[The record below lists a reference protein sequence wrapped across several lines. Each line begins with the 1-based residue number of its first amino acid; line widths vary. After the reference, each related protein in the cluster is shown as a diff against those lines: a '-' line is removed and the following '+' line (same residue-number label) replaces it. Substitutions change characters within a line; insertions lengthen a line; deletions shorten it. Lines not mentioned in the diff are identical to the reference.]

1 MTESEALFRRF
12 GQSQGW
18 LVERIDEHSVA
29 QGSKVPDFLVRLGD
43 GAGIV
48 VEVKQFDPN
57 PEERE
62 AAQGRG
68 SGVLGG
74 KPGQRLRQV
83 ITRANK
89 QLKALRRSDP
99 GMVVLYNRTP
109 CSLHDDHYAVFT
121 AMRGMHVVRVP
132 VGSSTEPGS
141 LVSFGRYQQGPEA
154 KLNPERNTSVSC
166 IAVLRE
172 LFDGVAVPFGLGG
185 PDPEHAL
192 TVYHNPFAKH
202 PLDPSS
208 LVSSRVIHYRMKKN
222 QSSWEPIR
230 CRPPRRSLSA
240 GSQRS
245 EAPGFPAD

>member
-1 MTESEALFRRF
+1 MTESEELFCRF

-18 LVERIDEHSVA
+18 PVERIDEHSVA
-29 QGSKVPDFLVRLGD
+29 RGSKRPDFLVRLGD
-43 GAGIV
+43 GARIV

-83 ITRANK
+83 ITKANK
-89 QLKALRRSDP
+89 QLKALGRSDP

-109 CSLHDDHYAVFT
+109 CSLHDDPYAILT

-141 LVSFGRYQQGPEA
+141 LVSFGRYQQGPGA

-172 LFDGVAVPFGLGG
+172 LFDGVPVPFGLGG
-185 PDPEHAL
+185 PDPEHDLA
-192 TVYHNPFAKH
+192 VYHNPFAKH
-202 PLDPSS
+202 PMDPSS
-208 LVSSRVIHYRMKKN
+208 LVSSRVTHYRMKKD
-222 QSSWEPIR
+222 QSSWETPSVVG
-230 CRPPRRSLSA
+230 RRDD
-240 GSQRS
+240 
-245 EAPGFPAD
+245 P